1 MSYPDRLL
9 YEGEE
14 VVLDLR
20 PHWVALLVPGLWTL
34 LIVALLV
41 LCAWW
46 LDVTSVLF
54 LVILGAGLIA
64 FVFLAGY
71 RWLRWLTTEFVL
83 TTERVISRHG
93 IYAKTSKDIPLERI
107 NDVTFTQSVLER
119 LLRSGSLVIRS
130 ASEDGENEFHFI
142 RDPESVHN
150 EVYRR
155 MELQSRRDRMM
166 LPPEQHHA
174 PPPQTPAPEP
184 STPQHTIPEQ
194 IAKLATLRDQGILS
208 EDEFQ
213 AKKQE
218 LLGRM

>member
-1 MSYPDRLL
+1 MSYPERLL

-34 LIVALLV
+34 LIVAILV
-41 LCAWW
+41 LFGWW
-46 LDVTSVLF
+46 LGVTSIPF
-54 LVILGAGLIA
+54 LVLLGVGLIA
-64 FVFLAGY
+64 FAFLAGY

-83 TTERVISRHG
+83 TSERVISRHG
-93 IYAKTSKDIPLERI
+93 IYAKSSKDIPLERI

-119 LLRSGSLVIRS
+119 MLRSGSLVIRS
-130 ASEDGENEFHFI
+130 ASEEGENEFHFI

-155 MELQSRRDRMM
+155 MELQSRRDRTM
-166 LPPEQHHA
+166 LPPEHHPVPVPQ
-174 PPPQTPAPEP
+174 PPPEN
-184 STPQHTIPEQ
+184 HTIPDQ
-194 IAKLATLRDQGILS
+194 IAKLAALRDQGILS
-208 EDEFQ
+208 EEEFQ
-213 AKKQE
+213 VKKQE

>member
-1 MSYPDRLL
+1 MGYPQRLL

-14 VVLDLR
+14 VVLDIR

-34 LIVALLV
+34 LIVGGLV
-41 LCAWW
+41 AVAFLI
-46 LDVTSVLF
+46 DVTSVWYLAL
-54 LVILGAGLIA
+54 LVAGLVA

-83 TTERVISRHG
+83 TTERVISRRG
-93 IYAKTSKDIPLERI
+93 IYAKSSKDIPLERI

-130 ASEDGENEFHFI
+130 ASEDGDNEFVFI
-142 RDPESVHN
+142 RDPEAVHN
-150 EVYRR
+150 EVYRQ
-155 MELQSRRDRMM
+155 MELQSRRERTM
-166 LPPEQHHA
+166 LPPETLPVPVPTRTEAA
-174 PPPQTPAPEP
+174 PVAAK
-184 STPQHTIPEQ
+184 SIPEQ
-194 IAKLATLRDQGILS
+194 IADLATLRDQGILS